1 MHLLSVLV
9 FLPLAGG
16 LLVLGLSRGRADRAR
31 WGSLA
36 VTAVELMIAVALAFV
51 LEASKGNGLYIERMD
66 WIPSLGVQYLLVMDG
81 ISLWLVILTALLT
94 LIGIMVSWRAIDH
107 HWPAFAF
114 LILAT
119 ETSIMGV
126 FLALDLVLFYV
137 FWELML
143 VPMYFLIAL
152 WGHGR
157 RLYSA
162 YKFFLFTVTGSLL
175 MLVAILG
182 LYFLHGEQSGHY
194 TFDYYELL
202 KTHLPY
208 QSAMWLMLGF
218 FAAFAVKVPVFPV
231 HSWLPDAH
239 TEAPTAGSIILA
251 GLLLKTGAYGLLRFC
266 LPLFPDVSAA
276 FAPVG
281 MTLGVIGILYGAMLA
296 LVQQDMKRLIA
307 YSSISH
313 LGFVVLGIYAWTQQ
327 SLNGAFVL
335 MLAHGVTTGAMFAV
349 VGMMEE
355 RTHTRQLSE
364 LGGLFAPMPR
374 MAALLLLFTLS
385 AMGMPGL
392 ANFIGEFLV
401 LAGAYQIAP
410 VWAVAGALGIIAGVV
425 YLLWMYQ
432 RAMLGEMHGT
442 YTCFDLVTRERL
454 LLAMLALAVLWLGLY
469 PVSFLDTAQ
478 TPLQDVLQLG
488 PASLD
493 ANR

>member
-1 MHLLSVLV
+1 MHALSVLV

-16 LLVLGLSRGRADRAR
+16 LLIMITARGRPERAR
-31 WGSLA
+31 RGSLL
-36 VTAVELMIAVALAFV
+36 VTIVELVIVIALAF
-51 LEASKGNGLYIERMD
+51 AAGNGTRIERMD
-66 WIPSLGVQYLLVMDG
+66 WIPSVGIQYLLVMDG
-81 ISLWLVILTALLT
+81 ISLWLVVLTALLS
-94 LIGIMVSWRAIDH
+94 LISILVSWRAIDH

-119 ETSIMGV
+119 ESSVMGV

-182 LYFLHGEQSGHY
+182 LYFLHGEQSGLY
-194 TFDYYELL
+194 TFDYFELL
-202 KTHLPY
+202 KTHLPR
-208 QSAMWLMLGF
+208 QASMWMMLGF

-239 TEAPTAGSIILA
+239 TEAPTAGSIMLA

-266 LPLFPDVSAA
+266 LPLFPDASAS

-281 MTLGVIGILYGAMLA
+281 MTLGVIGILYGALLA

-327 SLNGAFVL
+327 SLNGAFIL

-355 RTHTRQLSE
+355 RTHTRKLSE

-401 LAGAYQIAP
+401 LAGAYQITP
-410 VWAVAGALGIIAGVV
+410 VWAISGALGIIAGVV

-432 RAMLGEMHGT
+432 RAMLGDMHGT
-442 YTCFDLVTRERL
+442 YACFDLDRRERL
-454 LLAMLALAVLWLGLY
+454 LLTMLALAVFWLGLY
-469 PVSFLDTAQ
+469 PVTFLDAARM
-478 TPLQDVLQLG
+478 PLHDVLQLA
-488 PASLD
+488 PAILD
-493 ANR
+493 VG